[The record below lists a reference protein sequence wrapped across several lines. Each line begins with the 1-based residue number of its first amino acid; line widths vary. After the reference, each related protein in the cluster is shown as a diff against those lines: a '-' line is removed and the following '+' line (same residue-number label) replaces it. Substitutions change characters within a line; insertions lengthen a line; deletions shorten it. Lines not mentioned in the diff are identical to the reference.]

1 MPKHNK
7 IDLKEIIAN
16 TKKELQDLC
25 HKENGVTVYPDK
37 EAVRPLFA
45 KLLKAHQLD
54 NPNYKDDIDKERFDY
69 KCKQICDSDS
79 MKQMMESFRIEDLY
93 AAANMDDLS
102 SFANQYKDADKI
114 VSKQKAFEKSM
125 GTLKESASAPQK
137 RVDQILARF
146 GPNGKISATLNGE
159 PDGKRTY
166 TDEAVEKYN
175 GITLPVPESLT
186 PEMVSII
193 AMGIAMDNKRFDFS
207 KQNMGNGVGD
217 DRVDFNR
224 QYLYMNILGGD
235 ERTLDFSD
243 IVAESR
249 KVTKDALEAY
259 QQGDLK
265 PVQRA
270 VTSFSEVVKN
280 ALLSPFAASTEKLF
294 LGEKQFFQILMQME
308 RIPELKVREQFT
320 ETQWGMVQSHAA
332 QIESADIFYQKSLDM
347 MHKTPEAESKER
359 KEMAFDLLLNA
370 VTMKANPATWKSEAS
385 QLNKEMLNAFLLEL
399 NLPVSND
406 DLLSEIG
413 IKDTDLYTK
422 LTGGLTAKLDPL
434 EEKTKISPMQG
445 ILSETDGKEKL
456 RTVLKNA
463 IEKSELYQ
471 NLVKETNPDKLIK
484 CIEQAKETDIR
495 TYSDVQLDDTKAQKM
510 RNEISEQSVQLRKE
524 KTEEWKKEIEA
535 SKAAII
541 SIHKEAMEKK
551 EEKRQ
556 KEEKQQKEAK
566 FQEEKQGIAQ
576 KLGELSVKLNAS
588 TRIPF
593 HSDSAEIIALRQQ
606 AEKLQT
612 IMDAQT
618 NSDAFHNDPKVK
630 RELFESYMAS
640 RRYLSAKRAD
650 AGVKET
656 DNAWRPST
664 SGGKKRFEAA
674 LEIEEFA
681 KQYLGMEEIRRMAE
695 QDEKE
700 IEQKRLDD
708 RKEELLNGNAL
719 KGSVIEGLIKSAKNN
734 FEYLRQDSAVR
745 KDCESLKEKEDNKE
759 IRDKYQIDKRV
770 ANLIATYIVA
780 DAYERDTNKKKKS
793 PDKSKMDEEMKAFNA
808 NKKKVIVE
816 MLERPE
822 FKAFMASVKL
832 KDLIDWDAKQI
843 MMGIAAKKADLNK
856 PEKNNPENA
865 KNEVQAEQQP
875 KKAPK
880 AIGK

>member
-1 MPKHNK
+1 MPNLNEAELQK
-7 IDLKEIIAN
+7 IIVN
-16 TKKELQDLC
+16 TQKDLQDLC

-45 KLLKAHQLD
+45 KLLKAHQAKKRKENLD
-54 NPNYKDDIDKERFDY
+54 EKQFDVKYKK
-69 KCKQICDSDS
+69 ICDTDW
-79 MKQMMESFRIEDLY
+79 MKQMMESNSIEDLY
-93 AAANMDDLS
+93 ASANMDDLS
-102 SFANQYKDADKI
+102 SLQDKYLAAGEI
-114 VSKQKAFEKSM
+114 VSKQKAFENSM
-125 GTLKESASAPQK
+125 GALKESASAKKK
-137 RVDQILARF
+137 RVDKILARF
-146 GPNGKISATLNGE
+146 GPNGKISATLNGN

-166 TDEAVEKYN
+166 TDEAVEKYY

-217 DRVDFNR
+217 DRIDFNR

-280 ALLSPFAASTEKLF
+280 ALLSPSDASTENLF

-347 MHKTPEAESKER
+347 MHKMPEAESKER

-370 VTMKANPATWKSEAS
+370 VTMKANSGTWKSELS
-385 QLNKEMLNAFLLEL
+385 QLNKEMMNAFLLEL

-413 IKDTDLYTK
+413 KKDSDLYTK
-422 LTGGLTAKLDPL
+422 LTGGLTAKLNSL
-434 EEKTKISPMQG
+434 EEKAKIFPMQG

-471 NLVKETNPDKLIK
+471 DLVKETNPDKLIK

-551 EEKRQ
+551 E
-556 KEEKQQKEAK
+556 AK

-618 NSDAFHNDPKVK
+618 NSDALHNDPKVK

-656 DNAWRPST
+656 DSEWRPST

-700 IEQKRLDD
+700 IEQERLED

-734 FEYLRQDSAVR
+734 FEDLRKTMAVR

-793 PDKSKMDEEMKAFNA
+793 PDKSKMNEEMKAFNA

-843 MMGIAAKKADLNK
+843 MMGIAAKRAELNK
-856 PEKNNPENA
+856 EEQKNPENA